1 MADISKINLN
11 GTSYTI
17 KDDTARTSA
26 SSAVSTANTAKS
38 TADTAKT
45 TADNASRT
53 ATTASQTA
61 TTAKSTADSALS
73 KATQNETNIN
83 KILAAGGVSA
93 SYSAETE
100 TITFTEVSYG

>member
-1 MADISKINLN
+1 MANISKINLN

-26 SSAVSTANTAKS
+26 SNAVSTAN
-38 TADTAKT
+38 TAKT
-45 TADNASRT
+45 TADNASK
-53 ATTASQTA
+53 TA

-83 KILAAGGVSA
+83 KILAGGSVSA
-93 SYSAETE
+93 SYTEETE
-100 TITFTEVSYG
+100 TITFTEVSYA